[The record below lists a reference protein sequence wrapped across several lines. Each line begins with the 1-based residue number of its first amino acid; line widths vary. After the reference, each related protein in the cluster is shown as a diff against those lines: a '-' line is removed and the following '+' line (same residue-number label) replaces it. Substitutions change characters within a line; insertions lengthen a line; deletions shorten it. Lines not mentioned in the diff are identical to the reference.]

1 MKTKLIRYS
10 CLLLLSDSSVQFSD
24 VTAVKPADVLCQ
36 NGVKKLFSNSL
47 GLSCCSHNP
56 KGNLH
61 VAKNQGSN
69 SYSNII

>member
-1 MKTKLIRYS
+1 MKTKLIGYM
-10 CLLLLSDSSVQFSD
+10 CILLLSYSSVQFTN

-36 NGVKKLFSNSL
+36 NGMKQLFSNSL

-61 VAKNQGSN
+61 VAKNQSSN
-69 SYSNII
+69 SYSNVI